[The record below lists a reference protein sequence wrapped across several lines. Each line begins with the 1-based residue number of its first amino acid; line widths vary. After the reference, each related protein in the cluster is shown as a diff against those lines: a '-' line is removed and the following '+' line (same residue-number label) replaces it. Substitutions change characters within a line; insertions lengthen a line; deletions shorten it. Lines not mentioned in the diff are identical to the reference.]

1 MSDAASRELDLQAR
15 AVRERICFNHLCT
28 ATGSKEGQNA
38 FLGKAP
44 RILNCWL
51 ARFGGRAHVDSP
63 PDGISE
69 KVVVA
74 FRYVERYAIEELMV
88 RMLNSLP
95 IENVDGVWYFG
106 PRIKYCPDIPEI
118 VDLDFEV
125 NGQKVPGFAAD
136 LELFAGISMRAGGG
150 A

>member
-15 AVRERICFNHLCT
+15 AVRERICFNHLCA

-38 FLGKAP
+38 FMGKAP

-51 ARFGGRAHVDSP
+51 ARFGGKAHVDSP

-74 FRYVERYAIEELMV
+74 FRYVERDSIEALIAK
-88 RMLNSLP
+88 MLNSLP

-118 VDLDFEV
+118 VDLDFDV
-125 NGQKVPGFAAD
+125 GGQKVPGFAAD
-136 LELFAGISMRAGGG
+136 LELFAGISMRKNGG